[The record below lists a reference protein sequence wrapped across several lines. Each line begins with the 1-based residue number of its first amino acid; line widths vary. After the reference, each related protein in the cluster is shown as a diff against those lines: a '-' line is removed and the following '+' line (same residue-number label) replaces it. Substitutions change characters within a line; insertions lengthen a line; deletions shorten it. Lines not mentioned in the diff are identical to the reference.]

1 MVNGFLFRIARIE
14 NNLNTQNSGVVV
26 RGDDSTGNIDWFGV
40 IRKIVALEFGLD
52 KEVVLF
58 ECDWYDIPPAN
69 RNQGRGFKKDKFGII
84 DIDTTRFRYKD
95 EPYILSIQAEQVFY
109 VKDVNK
115 PNWST
120 VVRVKPRNLFAMPQ
134 AEMEADIDS
143 INVGVEEM
151 NIPRTNEDITN
162 WSRIDMEGV
171 SGDASVIEKAHAAQ
185 STYEDGDSE
194 EDEEEDDT
202 YIDDGHVAPTHLV
215 DQDSDDEF
223 FV

>member
-1 MVNGFLFRIARIE
+1 MVNGFLFRTARIE

-171 SGDASVIEKAHAAQ
+171 SGDASVIEKAHAA
-185 STYEDGDSE
+185 
-194 EDEEEDDT
+194 
-202 YIDDGHVAPTHLV
+202 
-215 DQDSDDEF
+215 
-223 FV
+223 